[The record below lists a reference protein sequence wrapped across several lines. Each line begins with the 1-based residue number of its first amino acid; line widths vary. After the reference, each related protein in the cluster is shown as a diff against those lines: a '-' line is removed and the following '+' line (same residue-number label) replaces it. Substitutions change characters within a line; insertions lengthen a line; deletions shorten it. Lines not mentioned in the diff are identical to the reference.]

1 MNRSIIIA
9 IIIAVGVTAWIASG
23 QIDMSGDG
31 EDTSGN
37 AAAATNTESVS
48 EETATAKSEQ
58 NAPKIMGVR
67 YLNFT
72 AQPRQQEIIVH
83 GKTEANRVVELKA
96 EISGRVKS
104 VHVNDGDRVKRG
116 DRLVSFDVKDN
127 EARLQ
132 EAQALVRQREI
143 EFNAAQKLNKKGF
156 SSDTTFASAKAQ
168 LDSAKAQVTAMR
180 IRLNDLVI
188 NAPFDGYIEKRSAEV
203 GDFVKDGNPIATI
216 VESDPLIVTGQI
228 SELQVGN
235 IEVGGEGSAQL
246 VTGEEVTG
254 SVTFIGSVADPE
266 TRTFRVELEVP
277 NEGYKLRSGVTAEI
291 TFKTNSVK
299 AHFLSPAYLTLNDAG
314 VLGLRAV
321 GETDIVEFYPVKI
334 LSDTPDGVWV
344 QGLPETVRLIVVG
357 QDFVRAG
364 DKVKPDLFVA
374 EATK

>member
-1 MNRSIIIA
+1 
-9 IIIAVGVTAWIASG
+9 VTAWIASG
-23 QIDMSGDG
+23 QINVGSDEENGAGDA
-31 EDTSGN
+31 S
-37 AAAATNTESVS
+37 AATQENTSASESS
-48 EETATAKSEQ
+48 NEEAENTH
-58 NAPKIMGVR
+58 KIMGVR

-72 AQPRQQEIIVH
+72 AQPRQREIIVH

-96 EISGRVKS
+96 EISGRVNK
-104 VHVNDGDRVKRG
+104 VHVYDGDRVKAG
-116 DRLVSFDVKDN
+116 DRIVSFDVKDN

-143 EFNAAQKLNKKGF
+143 EYNAAQKLNKKGF
-156 SSDTTFASAKAQ
+156 SADTTLASAKAL

-188 NAPFDGYIEKRSAEV
+188 NAPFDGYIEERNAEV

-216 VESDPLIVTGQI
+216 VESDPLLITGQI

-235 IEVGGEGSAQL
+235 ISVGGEGSAKL
-246 VTGEEVTG
+246 VTGETVTG
-254 SVTFIGSVADPE
+254 EIKFIGSMADPE

-291 TFKTNSVK
+291 TFKTNSVE

-321 GETDIVEFYPVKI
+321 GNNDTVKFYPVKI
-334 LSDTPDGVWV
+334 LADTPDGIWV

-357 QDFVRAG
+357 QDFVRDG
-364 DKVKPDLFVA
+364 DKVQPDLYVA
-374 EATK
+374 EASQ